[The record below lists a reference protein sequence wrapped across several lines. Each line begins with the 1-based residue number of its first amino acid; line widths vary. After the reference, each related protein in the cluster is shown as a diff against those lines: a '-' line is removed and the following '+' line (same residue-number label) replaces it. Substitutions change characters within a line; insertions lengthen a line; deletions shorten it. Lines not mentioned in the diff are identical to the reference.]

1 MLQRK
6 KFDQALNDI
15 LERVLKGERL
25 EDCLLDYPR
34 EAEEIRPLVKLAFQV
49 KDYAGSAE
57 LSPEFKTK
65 VRAEIEEAFWA
76 RQRSRRLRVGRRL
89 KPVLHW
95 AGVTLGIVVIIISSF
110 VAGFALSSLASGDTM
125 PGDTFYPAKLA
136 TEKIRVALTFSDT
149 EKVELLSQLA
159 ETRAEEIAYA
169 LEEGKAA
176 EAEVCLKT
184 LEKHLKEVEGIC
196 IKIARSETPVV
207 VADGKQES
215 QLEKIGATLESSRS
229 RAIAK
234 LKKTSTQDY
243 KAKEE
248 IISRI
253 EESYSKALEAARAAK

>member
-1 MLQRK
+1 MLKRK
-6 KFDQALNDI
+6 KFDQTLNDV

-25 EDCLLDYPR
+25 KDCLHDYPR
-34 EAEEIRPLVKLAFQV
+34 EAEEIRPLVELAVQV
-49 KDYAGSAE
+49 KDYARGAE
-57 LSPEFKTK
+57 PSQEFKTK
-65 VRAEIEEAFWA
+65 ARAEIEEAFWA

-89 KPVLHW
+89 KSVLHW
-95 AGVTLGIVVIIISSF
+95 AGVTIGIAILIASAF
-110 VAGFALSSLASGDTM
+110 TGGFALSSLASGDTM

-136 TEKIRVALTFSDT
+136 TEKIRVALTFSDA

-169 LEEGKAA
+169 LEEGKVA
-176 EAEVCLKT
+176 EAEVCLKM
-184 LEKHLKEVEGIC
+184 LEKHLKEAEGIC
-196 IKIARSETPVV
+196 IKIAWSETPAI

-215 QLEKIGATLESSRS
+215 QSEKIEATLESSHS

-234 LKKTSTQDY
+234 LKRTSTRDY